1 MTLVQ
6 WIVLA
11 LQASVALLVFALG
24 LEAHYRDAAYVF
36 QRPWLLLRSLFSMS
50 VVMPLFAIAAV
61 ALFDLSPAINVAI
74 VALSLSPVPPILPWK
89 QTKAGG
95 SAPYAV
101 GLLFSAAVLAIFL
114 LPTVVE
120 LDGLLF
126 GREAH
131 LPMAKIAPI
140 MLGTIILPLIAG
152 MTVNALKPEF
162 ALRFARPVAMLATA
176 LLVLAALPVLVGEW
190 RQLLAMVGNG
200 TLIVLALFAL
210 VGITAGHLL
219 GGPDP
224 DDRTVL
230 ALATAARH
238 PGVAIAI
245 ATLNAPAEK
254 GVLAVILWHLIVGA
268 IVAIPYVRWRERSH
282 ARALVEPHH
291 E

>member
-24 LEAHYRDAAYVF
+24 LQAHYRDATYVF
-36 QRPWLLLRSLFSMS
+36 QRPGLLLRSLFSMS
-50 VVMPLFAIAAV
+50 VVMPLFAIAAAV
-61 ALFDLSPAINVAI
+61 LTDLQPAIKTAI
-74 VALSLSPVPPILPWK
+74 IALAVSPVPPILPRK
-89 QTKAGG
+89 QAKAGG
-95 SAPYAV
+95 TASYAV
-101 GLLFSAAVLAIFL
+101 GLLFSASVLAILL
-114 LPTVVE
+114 LPIVVE
-120 LDGLLF
+120 LVGMIF
-126 GREAH
+126 GMEAH
-131 LPMAKIAPI
+131 LPLAKIAPI

-152 MTVNALKPEF
+152 MTVNVLKPEF
-162 ALRFARPVAMLATA
+162 ALRIARPAALVATA
-176 LLVLAALPVLVGEW
+176 LLVLAALPVLVFEW

-200 TLIVLALFAL
+200 TLVVLALFAL

-254 GVLAVILWHLIVGA
+254 GVLAVVLWHLIVGA

-282 ARALVEPHH
+282 ARTLVEPHH